1 MVKDTHQQTEGK
13 QLIGLSEKLS
23 TSASPSTS
31 GRLSSGED
39 SDDDTH
45 DVALAIQENYTQSDV
60 CHPQSCPPKVQ
71 SALTSATSSDS
82 KSKSKTK
89 VKSSDSILKECVVES
104 RRLQDKLETFLPK
117 QDTSYDS

>member
-1 MVKDTHQQTEGK
+1 MRAYTTNKDTHQQTEGK
-13 QLIGLSEKLS
+13 QAIGLSEKLS
-23 TSASPSTS
+23 TSASPSI
-31 GRLSSGED
+31 SSGED

-71 SALTSATSSDS
+71 SATSSDS

-89 VKSSDSILKECVVES
+89 IESSDSILKECVVES

-117 QDTSYDS
+117 QDTSHDS